1 MRAII
6 TLPQHPF
13 AERRHS
19 RRRRR
24 RARHEAPAAPALEAQ
39 PVREVTLVEHRGSS
53 SDPAAQRV
61 REAGGPIDRA
71 SYTCMCGYVF
81 LAPVSTTVQCP
92 HCSAAQAW

>member
-6 TLPQHPF
+6 SLPPHPF
-13 AERRHS
+13 AERRHP

-24 RARHEAPAAPALEAQ
+24 HTKLEAVATPVLEAPLI
-39 PVREVTLVEHRGSS
+39 REVTLVAPRPSS
-53 SDPAAQRV
+53 SDPAVQRV

-92 HCSAAQAW
+92 HCSAPQAW

>member
-1 MRAII
+1 MKAILS
-6 TLPQHPF
+6 LPPHPF

-19 RRRRR
+19 RQR
-24 RARHEAPAAPALEAQ
+24 RAAHESTMPTQEAPPI
-39 PVREVTLVEHRGSS
+39 REVTLVVNRP

-61 REAGGPIDRA
+61 RDAGGPIDRA

-92 HCSAAQAW
+92 HCHAAQAW

>member
-6 TLPQHPF
+6 SLPQHPF

-24 RARHEAPAAPALEAQ
+24 RARHEAPAAPAREAQ
-39 PVREVTLVEHRGSS
+39 PIREVTLAAHVGSS
-53 SDPAAQRV
+53 FDPAAQRV

>member
-6 TLPQHPF
+6 PLPQHPF

-19 RRRRR
+19 RRRHARR
-24 RARHEAPAAPALEAQ
+24 ETVAAPVLETP
-39 PVREVTLVEHRGSS
+39 PVREVTLVAHRPSS
-53 SDPAAQRV
+53 SDPAVQRV

-71 SYTCMCGYVF
+71 SYTCMCGCVF

>member
-6 TLPQHPF
+6 TLPHHPF

-24 RARHEAPAAPALEAQ
+24 ARHAAPAPPAPEAQ
-39 PVREVTLVEHRGSS
+39 PIREVTFVEHRGSP
-53 SDPAAQRV
+53 SDLAAQRV